1 MSGSNLEV
9 HSIPF
14 FGLNTQFSGNVC
26 KRRARIR
33 TKQSCLTFS
42 SNITRVNIF
51 QVPPDNICCLYY
63 LPIVLIRQQKSHV
76 FFSILFVD
84 SASLDEFEK
93 IVHANANNSHNSI
106 TQIMTNI
113 YFSSF
118 VATHYTTSCRD
129 EVAPISA
136 EGSANWHPGLP
147 ELPLDLSHGEC
158 LGGEC

>member
-1 MSGSNLEV
+1 M
-9 HSIPF
+9 
-14 FGLNTQFSGNVC
+14 
-26 KRRARIR
+26 
-33 TKQSCLTFS
+33 
-42 SNITRVNIF
+42 
-51 QVPPDNICCLYY
+51 
-63 LPIVLIRQQKSHV
+63 LIRKQKSLA

-84 SASLDEFEK
+84 SASLDELEK

-118 VATHYTTSCRD
+118 VTTHYTTSCRD

-136 EGSANWHPGLP
+136 EESANWHSGLP

-158 LGGEC
+158 LGGEY